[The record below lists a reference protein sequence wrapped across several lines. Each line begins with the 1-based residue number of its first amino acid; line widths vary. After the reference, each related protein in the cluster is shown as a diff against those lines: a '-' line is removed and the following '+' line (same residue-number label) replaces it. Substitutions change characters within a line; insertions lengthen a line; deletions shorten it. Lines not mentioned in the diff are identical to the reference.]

1 MPKMRRRTEETT
13 VDREA
18 YGINKW
24 QREMNEM
31 TKRVRR
37 RKEEEM
43 AAPKL
48 LWGKEATT
56 TTTKNRKKKLKQA
69 VSDGND
75 RNGNDDD

>member
-1 MPKMRRRTEETT
+1 MPKMRRTEETT

-56 TTTKNRKKKLKQA
+56 TTTNRKKKLKQA